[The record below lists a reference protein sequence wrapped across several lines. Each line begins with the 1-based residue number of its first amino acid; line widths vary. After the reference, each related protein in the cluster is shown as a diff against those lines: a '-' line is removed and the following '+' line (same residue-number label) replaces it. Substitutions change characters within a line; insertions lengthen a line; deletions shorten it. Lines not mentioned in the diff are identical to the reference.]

1 MGCGPL
7 LGLALAAVCS
17 GFGAAGNSERSILG
31 ELERI
36 DQACSQTRGALRQSQ
51 AQQAALEAQLLDL
64 RQQQEALQRRL
75 SSAQSRHRD
84 RVRALSR
91 LPSGLSVTA
100 LSQSRSLGEYL
111 QAQRVLRLVAAHD
124 LSLAAQLSADT
135 QRLLSVEAAVRAQRG
150 ALTVALAD
158 TRGRLDLLQADRGR
172 RQSLLRAVRQQKK
185 HALAL
190 AVESR
195 AAQRKLR
202 DMVAAKD
209 AGLPR
214 RGPAQTAQRTPRAA
228 AAVAQAS
235 PLQAL
240 ATAKF
245 SRARGRLAW
254 PAQGPVRIA
263 FGQRVEL
270 AFGTVTAHNGWDI
283 AAPAD
288 APVQA
293 LAQGTVAYAGWL
305 RGYGQLVIVDHGDNY
320 HSIAAHL
327 GSVDV
332 HVGEAVTQGQ
342 ALGKVGDTGSL
353 RGTVLYFELRHRGVP
368 LDPRHWLKKRS
379 G

>member
-17 GFGAAGNSERSILG
+17 GLGAAGGSENSILG

-36 DQACSQTRGALRQSQ
+36 DQATSQTRADLRQSQ
-51 AQQAALEAQLLDL
+51 AQQAGLEVQLVDL
-64 RQQQEALQRRL
+64 RQQQESLQRRL
-75 SSAQSRHRD
+75 SAAQRRHRD
-84 RVRALSR
+84 RVRALAR
-91 LPSGLSVTA
+91 LPSGLNVTA

-124 LSLAAQLSADT
+124 LSLATQLSADT
-135 QRLLSVEAAVRAQRG
+135 QRLLAVEAAVRAQRG

-158 TRGRLDLLQADRGR
+158 TRQRLDLLQVDRSR
-172 RQSLLRAVRQQKK
+172 RQRLLRSVRQQKK

-190 AVESR
+190 AAESR
-195 AAQRKLR
+195 VAQRKLR
-202 DMVAAKD
+202 DMVAAKG

-214 RGPAQTAQRTPRAA
+214 RGPDQAATPSAA
-228 AAVAQAS
+228 AAAKGS

-240 ATAKF
+240 ATANF
-245 SRARGRLAW
+245 SRTRGRLAW
-254 PAQGPVRIA
+254 PADGPVRIA

-293 LAQGTVAYAGWL
+293 LATGTVAYAGWL

-320 HSIAAHL
+320 HTIAAHL

-332 HVGEAVTQGQ
+332 HVGETVTTGQ
-342 ALGKVGDTGSL
+342 SLGRVGDTGSL

-368 LDPRHWLKKRS
+368 LDPRLWLKRRA

>member
-7 LGLALAAVCS
+7 LGLALAALCS
-17 GFGAAGNSERSILG
+17 GLGAAGGSEHSILG
-31 ELERI
+31 ELERL
-36 DQACSQTRGALRQSQ
+36 DQATSQSRADLRQSQ
-51 AQQAALEAQLLDL
+51 SQQAGLEVQLLDL
-64 RQQQEALQRRL
+64 RQQQESLQRRL
-75 SSAQSRHRD
+75 SAAQRRHRD
-84 RVRALSR
+84 RVRALAR

-124 LSLAAQLSADT
+124 LSLATQLSADT
-135 QRLLSVEAAVRAQRG
+135 QRLLAVEAAVRAQRG
-150 ALTVALAD
+150 ALTVALGD
-158 TRGRLDLLQADRGR
+158 TRRRLDLLQVDRSR
-172 RQSLLRAVRQQKK
+172 RQRLLRSVRQQKK

-190 AVESR
+190 AAESR
-195 AAQRKLR
+195 VAQRKLR

-214 RGPAQTAQRTPRAA
+214 RGPEQTTPSSAA
-228 AAVAQAS
+228 AAKGS

-240 ATAKF
+240 ATANF

-254 PAQGPVRIA
+254 PADGPVRIA

-293 LAQGTVAYAGWL
+293 LATGTVAYAGWL
-305 RGYGQLVIVDHGDNY
+305 RGYGQLVIVDHGENY

-332 HVGEAVTQGQ
+332 HVGETVTPGQ
-342 ALGKVGDTGSL
+342 SLGRVGDTGSL

-368 LDPRHWLKKRS
+368 LDPRLWLKRRA